1 MKNSLILIRIITV
14 ICLMFGV
21 SESFAQGTTLKGH
34 VYTNDGKPA
43 AHVNVLIKEIKRGT
57 ASLEDGTF
65 ILDNL
70 KEGSY
75 TLIIS
80 CVGLQTLERSLH
92 CGTNQVCEIDFTLK
106 ENETELREVVVTGS
120 KGLNEKPV
128 SVGKVLID
136 PMDLPQSTTVIGKT
150 ILDRQQTLRLSDALM
165 NVNGVYVY
173 GTTGGSQEEIGGR
186 GYAFNSSNTFKN
198 GARYNNGIM
207 PEMSG
212 LEKVEVIKGSAAILF
227 GNVAAGGVLNLVTKK
242 PRFDQ
247 GGEFSFRAGSYD
259 FYKPAI
265 DLYGPI
271 TKHIAYR
278 VNTSFEKARSFRD
291 EVSSERYY
299 VNPSLLFKLGKKTD
313 ILVEADYLQDKRTS
327 DFGTAAI
334 NYEIVDLPR
343 SRFLGVQ
350 WSYYK
355 TNQSTLTTTT
365 THRINDNWKL
375 NNILSFQESNFELFG
390 TTRPNASGQMVQS
403 NGDWIRGLQRS
414 KTNEKYYLAQ
424 LDLTGQFK
432 TGGMKHTLLVG
443 ADADRY
449 ITNADA
455 FVYTNPAI
463 GNKNIYDTINV
474 FKLTKF
480 SQRNDIP
487 NLTSTTLTHTPINR
501 IGVYVQ
507 DLVAL
512 TEKIKLLAGVRFSYQ
527 ETGGG
532 YIYNYQNKSETKTDK
547 LSDRAFSPR
556 LGLVYQPTKDI
567 SIFSSYS
574 NSFTLNTGT
583 DVNLNP
589 LAPSYIDQY
598 EAGVK
603 SELFGKM
610 LSANIT
616 LYQIV
621 NSNLAQMSLTDANG
635 NPNNNANIKE
645 LAGEVTSKGLELDLM
660 SKPIHGFSFIAGYSF
675 NETKYTKSNTYIVG
689 SKLRYNPQHTAN
701 ASVYYNFNDRSF
713 LKGFNAGILGYYVGE
728 RVAGRSTRV
737 QVPSDTYKLMPIP
750 EYFQFDFSVG
760 YTVRQLSLRA
770 KLSNIFNQLSYYV
783 HDDNSINPIAP
794 RQISVT
800 AAVKL

>member
-1 MKNSLILIRIITV
+1 MNRYILIGVVTIISS
-14 ICLMFGV
+14 LAGV
-21 SESFAQGTTLKGH
+21 SAAYAQSTTLKGH
-34 VYTNDGKPA
+34 VYTKDGKPA
-43 AHVNVLIKEIKRGT
+43 AHVNVLIKEIKRG
-57 ASLEDGTF
+57 AVSLDDGSF
-65 ILDNL
+65 ILENL

-75 TLIIS
+75 TLLIS
-80 CVGLQTLERSLH
+80 CIGLQSVERNVH
-92 CGTNQVCEIDFTLK
+92 CASNQVCEIDFTLK
-106 ENETELREVVVTGS
+106 ENETELQEVVVTGS
-120 KGLNEKPV
+120 KGLNERPV
-128 SVGKVLID
+128 SAGKVLID
-136 PMDLPQSTTVIGKT
+136 PMDLPQSTTVIAKNV
-150 ILDRQQTLRLSDALM
+150 LERQQTLRLSDALM

-186 GYAFNSSNTFKN
+186 GYAFNNSNTFKN
-198 GARYNNGIM
+198 GARYNNAVM

-212 LEKVEVIKGSAAILF
+212 LEKVEVIKGSAAVLF

-247 GGEFSFRAGSYD
+247 GGELSFRAGSYD
-259 FYKPAI
+259 LYKPAI

-271 TKHIAYR
+271 SKSIAYR

-291 EVSSERYY
+291 QVSSERYY

-313 ILVEADYLQDKRTS
+313 VLVEADYLQDKRTS

-334 NYEIVDLPR
+334 DYEIADLPR
-343 SRFLGVQ
+343 SRFLGAS

-355 TNQSTLTTTT
+355 TNQSTLTATT

-375 NNILSFQESNFELFG
+375 NNILSFQQSNIELFG

-432 TGGMKHTLLVG
+432 TASMKHTLLLG

-449 ITNADA
+449 ITDADA
-455 FVYTNPAI
+455 FAYINSAI

-474 FKLTKF
+474 FDLAKY

-532 YIYNYQNKSETKTDK
+532 YVYNHQNKTETKTDK

-603 SELFGKM
+603 TELFGKM

-616 LYQIV
+616 AYQIV

-635 NPNNNANIKE
+635 NSNNNSNIKE
-645 LAGEVTSKGLELDLM
+645 LAGEVTSKGLEFDLM
-660 SKPIHGFSFIAGYSF
+660 SKPIHGFSFIGGYSF
-675 NETKYTKSNTYIVG
+675 NETKYTKSNTYVAG

-701 ASVYYNFNDRSF
+701 ASIYYNFNDRGF

-737 QVPSDTYKLMPIP
+737 QVPNDTYKLMPIP
-750 EYFQFDFSVG
+750 DYFQFDFSVG
-760 YTVRQLSLRA
+760 YTFHQLSLRA